1 MTVEASLSHQE
12 EDIVYYDA
20 KADAELVS
28 APTLA
33 GGRGGASKATPP
45 SSETCSLSWQKSVRT
60 QHSESGLA
68 GLWSHSPPP
77 YTSHH
82 SLEILTPPGC
92 ISAAPRGTASLHSVG
107 WAQPIPG
114 QDGEAHGPSP
124 LGQIRCLVGRAEGCC
139 VLGEHGERGS
149 RWGGLPGGVAG
160 RAGCL

>member
-68 GLWSHSPPP
+68 GLWSHSPCRAAL
-77 YTSHH
+77 TAET
-82 SLEILTPPGC
+82 LTILAG
-92 ISAAPRGTASLHSVG
+92 A
-107 WAQPIPG
+107 
-114 QDGEAHGPSP
+114 
-124 LGQIRCLVGRAEGCC
+124 RAC
-139 VLGEHGERGS
+139 R
-149 RWGGLPGGVAG
+149 
-160 RAGCL
+160 